1 MISAAVA
8 GSSTQSVVRLG
19 EAAAATR
26 KRKSS
31 ADIHNGDDR
40 APKKV
45 AKKQYRKIIGS
56 ADACTKEAH
65 QGGVCVKHGA
75 KVKRCSYEGCN
86 NQVQRGGVCVR
97 HGGKTLCRIEGC
109 TNQVQCGGV
118 CIRHGAKIK
127 TYLCSSEGCPNQAVK
142 GGVCVRHGAK
152 VK

>member
-1 MISAAVA
+1 MEQRSNDAAMKD
-8 GSSTQSVVRLG
+8 
-19 EAAAATR
+19 ATIKFR
-26 KRKSS
+26 E
-31 ADIHNGDDR
+31 
-40 APKKV
+40 V
-45 AKKQYRKIIGS
+45 
-56 ADACTKEAH
+56 E
-65 QGGVCVKHGA
+65 
-75 KVKRCSYEGCN
+75 
-86 NQVQRGGVCVR
+86 GGVCVR